1 MDFFLE
7 AWDIILSGG
16 WVMVPLFLLSIL
28 LYTQAFQLT
37 LYTWRVS
44 VKGSSRAQLN
54 EWLAKPE
61 SAPKRL
67 HDILDYVT
75 NGSATVKD
83 VRNRYD
89 EVRLALVST
98 IDRRVRFVNTLV
110 SAAPLMGLLGTVL
123 GMLSTFFGIA
133 TGGGAE
139 TAGAVAS
146 GISQAL
152 VTTQTGLTIALPGLF
167 MVMLIQRQR
176 NVLEAWLARL
186 ESLSL
191 CQLDED
197 EIEAGTA

>member
-1 MDFFLE
+1 MEFLLE

-16 WVMVPLFLLSIL
+16 WVMIPLFLLSIL
-28 LYTQAFQLT
+28 LYTQAFQLAI
-37 LYTWRVS
+37 YTWRVS
-44 VKGSSRAQLN
+44 TSSGTRVQLSQ
-54 EWLAKPE
+54 WLDKPAD
-61 SAPKRL
+61 APNRVQP
-67 HDILDYVT
+67 ILRYVSSGCT
-75 NGSATVKD
+75 TIKD

-110 SAAPLMGLLGTVL
+110 SAAPLLGLLGTVL

-133 TGGGAE
+133 TGGGTE
-139 TAGAVAS
+139 TAGAVAN

-176 NVLEAWLARL
+176 SLLEAWLARL
-186 ESLSL
+186 ESVTLSRL
-191 CQLDED
+191 EG
-197 EIEAGTA
+197 EI